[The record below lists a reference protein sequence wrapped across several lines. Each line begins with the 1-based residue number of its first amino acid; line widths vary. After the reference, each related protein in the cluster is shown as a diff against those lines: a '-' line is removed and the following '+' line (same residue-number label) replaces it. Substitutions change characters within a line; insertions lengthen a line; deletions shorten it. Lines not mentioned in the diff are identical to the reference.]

1 MENKLYAD
9 MLGDGQTQPS
19 QDPPQYTSPAAL
31 QQPGPPPGYPPNP
44 STMAGAPYYAP
55 PSGAGYGGGYG
66 YQPPAPPQQQQQQQ
80 QQVTVISAPASMPTP
95 VVYMVET
102 FSGAINYSCFVLWCC
117 NFIFGLIGWVLACE

>member
-1 MENKLYAD
+1 MH
-9 MLGDGQTQPS
+9 GDGQTQPS

-80 QQVTVISAPASMPTP
+80 VTVISAPASMPTP
-95 VVYMVET
+95 VVYMAET